1 MTLTTDRTVL
11 RPFREEDAAALYA
24 FSRLH
29 EVADAAGWPPHKSV
43 EDSLRVIRTVFA
55 SPHIFAVTDRET
67 GVLLGS
73 AGFTGRTRG
82 GFGPDDEMGY
92 SLDPRWWGR
101 GIMTEVCRCLIHYG
115 CEEMNLSAIWCT
127 HYDGNDRSRRVM
139 EKCGFQKVFSETLE
153 DDLGAHLTH
162 FYLLLRPA
170 AGEEEPWRNT

>member
-1 MTLTTDRTVL
+1 MYLTTERTVL
-11 RPFREEDAAALYA
+11 RPFRDEDAAALYE

-29 EVADAAGWPPHKSV
+29 EVADPAGWPPHKSV
-43 EDSLRVIRTVFA
+43 ADSLRVIRTVFA

-73 AGFTGRTRG
+73 AGFTGRSRG
-82 GFGPDDEMGY
+82 GFGPDDELGY
-92 SLDPRWWGR
+92 SLDPRWWGK
-101 GIMTEVCRCLIHYG
+101 GIMTEVCRRLIAYG
-115 CEEMNLSAIWCT
+115 FTEMGLAAIWCT

-170 AGEEEPWRNT
+170 AGEEDTWRNT